1 MVCVAN
7 FYNFIKLKLLI
18 CPDFFSLKMEMENMK
33 KIIALA
39 IVAVSM
45 VSASFAL
52 DFSIGARGIAGMNLD
67 PAESVNDATNK
78 VEKDAVY
85 DFGFGVN
92 ANFALLGSLGL
103 QGEANFIT
111 SKGKFTENGVD
122 ANDYATILM
131 DMPVMLWLNLDLWKF
146 TLGFGAGPNFS
157 ATLNEYSEIEAMSD
171 RFKVG
176 ICAGVDGKFYLTN
189 HLGLVASIRYVMDFQ
204 KNEVPIIV
212 GEIDTGASY
221 PTVEYTRKSLYGGL
235 GLEWKFF

>member
-1 MVCVAN
+1 
-7 FYNFIKLKLLI
+7 
-18 CPDFFSLKMEMENMK
+18 MK

-67 PAESVNDATNK
+67 PAESVNNAK

-111 SKGKFTENGVD
+111 SKGKFDDLTNSKTVEYD
-122 ANDYATILM
+122 TILM

-157 ATLNEYSEIEAMSD
+157 ATLNEYSEIKAMSD
-171 RFKVG
+171 WFKVG

-189 HLGLVASIRYVMDFQ
+189 HLGLVASIRYIMDFQ
-204 KNEVPIIV
+204 KTSVPIEV
-212 GEIDTGASY
+212 QGQEVASY
-221 PTVEYTRKSLYGGL
+221 PSVEYTRKSLYGGL

>member
-39 IVAVSM
+39 IVAISM

-67 PAESVNDATNK
+67 PADSVNNAK

-111 SKGKFTENGVD
+111 SKGKFDDLTNSKTVEYD
-122 ANDYATILM
+122 TILM

-146 TLGFGAGPNFS
+146 TLGIGAGPNFS

-189 HLGLVASIRYVMDFQ
+189 HLGLVASIRYIMDFQ
-204 KNEVPIIV
+204 KTSVPIEV
-212 GEIDTGASY
+212 QGQEVASY
-221 PTVEYTRKSLYGGL
+221 PSVEYTRKSLYGGL

>member
-1 MVCVAN
+1 
-7 FYNFIKLKLLI
+7 
-18 CPDFFSLKMEMENMK
+18 MK

-39 IVAVSM
+39 IVAISM

-52 DFSIGARGIAGMNLD
+52 DFSIGARGINLD

-111 SKGKFTENGVD
+111 SKGKFNDLTNNKTTEYD
-122 ANDYATILM
+122 TILM

-157 ATLNEYSEIEAMSD
+157 ATLNEYSEIKAMSD
-171 RFKVG
+171 KFKVG

-189 HLGLVASIRYVMDFQ
+189 HLGLVASIRYIMDFQ
-204 KNEVPIIV
+204 KTSVPIEVQGVNV
-212 GEIDTGASY
+212 GEY
-221 PTVEYTRKSLYGGL
+221 PSVEYTRKSLYGGL

>member
-1 MVCVAN
+1 
-7 FYNFIKLKLLI
+7 
-18 CPDFFSLKMEMENMK
+18 MK

-39 IVAVSM
+39 IVAISM

-67 PAESVNDATNK
+67 PAESVNKASSNVK
-78 VEKDAVY
+78 KDAVY

-111 SKGKFTENGVD
+111 SKGKFDDLTKNKTAEYD
-122 ANDYATILM
+122 TILM

-171 RFKVG
+171 MFKVG

-189 HLGLVASIRYVMDFQ
+189 HLGLVASIRYIMDFQ
-204 KNEVPIIV
+204 KTSVPIVIE
-212 GEIDTGASY
+212 GYEAGSY
-221 PTVEYTRKSLYGGL
+221 PSVEYTRKSLYGGL

>member
-1 MVCVAN
+1 
-7 FYNFIKLKLLI
+7 
-18 CPDFFSLKMEMENMK
+18 MK

-67 PAESVNDATNK
+67 PAESVNNAK

-111 SKGKFTENGVD
+111 SKGKFNDLTNNKTTEYD
-122 ANDYATILM
+122 TILM

-189 HLGLVASIRYVMDFQ
+189 HLGLVASIRYIMDFQ
-204 KNEVPIIV
+204 KTSVPIEV
-212 GEIDTGASY
+212 QGQEVASY
-221 PTVEYTRKSLYGGL
+221 PSVEYTRKSLYGGL

>member
-1 MVCVAN
+1 
-7 FYNFIKLKLLI
+7 
-18 CPDFFSLKMEMENMK
+18 MK

-39 IVAVSM
+39 IVAISM

-67 PAESVNDATNK
+67 PAESVNKASSNVK
-78 VEKDAVY
+78 KDAVY

-111 SKGKFTENGVD
+111 SKGKFDDLTTNKTAEYD
-122 ANDYATILM
+122 TILM

-146 TLGFGAGPNFS
+146 TLGIGAGPNFS
-157 ATLNEYSEIEAMSD
+157 ATLNEYSEIKAMSD
-171 RFKVG
+171 EFKVG

-189 HLGLVASIRYVMDFQ
+189 HLGLVASIRYIMDFQ
-204 KNEVPIIV
+204 KTSVPIEVEGYNV
-212 GEIDTGASY
+212 GEY
-221 PTVEYTRKSLYGGL
+221 PSVEYTRKSLYGGL

>member
-39 IVAVSM
+39 IVAISM

-67 PAESVNDATNK
+67 PAESVNNAK

-111 SKGKFTENGVD
+111 SKGKFDDLTNSKTVEYD
-122 ANDYATILM
+122 TILM
-131 DMPVMLWLNLDLWKF
+131 DVPVMLWLNLDLWKF

-157 ATLNEYSEIEAMSD
+157 ATLNEYSEIKAMSD

-189 HLGLVASIRYVMDFQ
+189 HLGLVASIRYIMDFQ
-204 KNEVPIIV
+204 KTSVPIEV
-212 GEIDTGASY
+212 QGQEVASY
-221 PTVEYTRKSLYGGL
+221 PSVEYTRKSLYGGL

>member
-1 MVCVAN
+1 
-7 FYNFIKLKLLI
+7 
-18 CPDFFSLKMEMENMK
+18 MK

-67 PAESVNDATNK
+67 PADSVNNAK

-111 SKGKFTENGVD
+111 SKGKFDDLTNSKTVEYD
-122 ANDYATILM
+122 TILM

-171 RFKVG
+171 NFKVG

-189 HLGLVASIRYVMDFQ
+189 HLGLVASIRYIMDFQ
-204 KNEVPIIV
+204 KTSVPIEV
-212 GEIDTGASY
+212 QGQEVASY
-221 PTVEYTRKSLYGGL
+221 PSVEYTRKSLYGGL

>member
-1 MVCVAN
+1 
-7 FYNFIKLKLLI
+7 
-18 CPDFFSLKMEMENMK
+18 MK

-67 PAESVNDATNK
+67 PADSVNNAK

-111 SKGKFTENGVD
+111 SKGKFNDLTNNKTTEYD
-122 ANDYATILM
+122 TILM

-157 ATLNEYSEIEAMSD
+157 ATLNEYSEIKAMSD
-171 RFKVG
+171 KFKVG

-189 HLGLVASIRYVMDFQ
+189 HLGLVASIRYIMDFQ
-204 KNEVPIIV
+204 KTSVPIEVQGVNV
-212 GEIDTGASY
+212 GEY
-221 PTVEYTRKSLYGGL
+221 PSVEYTRKSLYGGL

>member
-7 FYNFIKLKLLI
+7 FYNFNKLKLLI

-39 IVAVSM
+39 IVAISM

-67 PAESVNDATNK
+67 PAESVNNAK

-92 ANFALLGSLGL
+92 ANFALLGSLGV

-111 SKGKFTENGVD
+111 SKGKFDDLTNSKTVEYD
-122 ANDYATILM
+122 TILM

-157 ATLNEYSEIEAMSD
+157 ATLNEYSEIKAMSD

-189 HLGLVASIRYVMDFQ
+189 HLGLVASIRYIMDFQ
-204 KNEVPIIV
+204 KTSVPIDVQGVNV
-212 GEIDTGASY
+212 GEY
-221 PTVEYTRKSLYGGL
+221 PSVEYTRKSLYGGL

>member
-1 MVCVAN
+1 
-7 FYNFIKLKLLI
+7 
-18 CPDFFSLKMEMENMK
+18 MK

-39 IVAVSM
+39 IVAISM

-52 DFSIGARGIAGMNLD
+52 DFSIGARGIGGMNLD
-67 PAESVNDATNK
+67 PADSVNNAK

-111 SKGKFTENGVD
+111 SKGKFDDLTNSKTVEYD
-122 ANDYATILM
+122 TILM

-146 TLGFGAGPNFS
+146 TLGIGAGPNFS

-189 HLGLVASIRYVMDFQ
+189 HLGLVASIRYIMDFQ
-204 KNEVPIIV
+204 KTSVPIEV
-212 GEIDTGASY
+212 QGQEVASY
-221 PTVEYTRKSLYGGL
+221 PSVEYTRKSLYGGL

>member
-1 MVCVAN
+1 
-7 FYNFIKLKLLI
+7 
-18 CPDFFSLKMEMENMK
+18 MK

-39 IVAVSM
+39 IVAISM

-67 PAESVNDATNK
+67 PADSVNNAK

-111 SKGKFTENGVD
+111 SKGKFDDLTKNKTAEYD
-122 ANDYATILM
+122 TILM

-157 ATLNEYSEIEAMSD
+157 ATLNEYSEIKAMSD

-189 HLGLVASIRYVMDFQ
+189 HLGLVASIRYIMDFQ
-204 KNEVPIIV
+204 KTSVPIEVQGVNV
-212 GEIDTGASY
+212 GEY
-221 PTVEYTRKSLYGGL
+221 PSVEYTRKSLYGGL

>member
-7 FYNFIKLKLLI
+7 FYNLIKLKLLI

-67 PAESVNDATNK
+67 PAESVNTASSNVK
-78 VEKDAVY
+78 KDAIY

-92 ANFALLGSLGL
+92 ANFALLGSLGV

-111 SKGKFTENGVD
+111 SKGKFDDLTKSQTVEYD
-122 ANDYATILM
+122 TILM

-157 ATLNEYSEIEAMSD
+157 ATLNEYSEIKAMSD

-189 HLGLVASIRYVMDFQ
+189 HLGLVASIRYIMDFQ
-204 KNEVPIIV
+204 KTSVPIEVQGVNV
-212 GEIDTGASY
+212 GEY
-221 PTVEYTRKSLYGGL
+221 PSVEYTRKSLYGGL

>member
-1 MVCVAN
+1 
-7 FYNFIKLKLLI
+7 
-18 CPDFFSLKMEMENMK
+18 MK

-39 IVAVSM
+39 IVAISM

-67 PAESVNDATNK
+67 PAESVNKASSNVK
-78 VEKDAVY
+78 KDAVY

-111 SKGKFTENGVD
+111 SKGKFDDLTKNKTAEYD
-122 ANDYATILM
+122 TILM

-146 TLGFGAGPNFS
+146 TLGIGAGPNFS
-157 ATLNEYSEIEAMSD
+157 ATLNEYSEIKAMPD

-189 HLGLVASIRYVMDFQ
+189 HLGLVASIRYIMDFQ
-204 KNEVPIIV
+204 KTEVPIIIE
-212 GEIDTGASY
+212 GYDTGTGY
-221 PTVEYTRKSLYGGL
+221 PSVEYTRKSLYGGL

>member
-39 IVAVSM
+39 IVAISM

-67 PAESVNDATNK
+67 PADSVNNAK

-111 SKGKFTENGVD
+111 SKGKFDDLTNSKTVEYD
-122 ANDYATILM
+122 TILM

-189 HLGLVASIRYVMDFQ
+189 HLGLVASIRYIMDFQ
-204 KNEVPIIV
+204 KTSVPIEVQGVSV
-212 GEIDTGASY
+212 GEY
-221 PTVEYTRKSLYGGL
+221 PSVEYTRKSLYGGL

>member
-67 PAESVNDATNK
+67 PADSVNNAK

-111 SKGKFTENGVD
+111 SKGKFDDLTNSKTVEYD
-122 ANDYATILM
+122 TILM

-189 HLGLVASIRYVMDFQ
+189 HLGLVASIRYIMDFQ
-204 KNEVPIIV
+204 KTSVPIEVQGVNV
-212 GEIDTGASY
+212 GEY
-221 PTVEYTRKSLYGGL
+221 PSVEYTRKSLYGGL

>member
-67 PAESVNDATNK
+67 PADSVNNAK

-111 SKGKFTENGVD
+111 SKGKFDDLTNSKTVEYD
-122 ANDYATILM
+122 TILM

-189 HLGLVASIRYVMDFQ
+189 HLGLVASIRYIMDFQ
-204 KNEVPIIV
+204 KTSVPIEV
-212 GEIDTGASY
+212 QGQEVASY
-221 PTVEYTRKSLYGGL
+221 PSVEYTRKSLYGGL

>member
-1 MVCVAN
+1 
-7 FYNFIKLKLLI
+7 
-18 CPDFFSLKMEMENMK
+18 MK

-67 PAESVNDATNK
+67 PADSVNNAK

-111 SKGKFTENGVD
+111 SKGKFDDLNNSKTVEYD
-122 ANDYATILM
+122 TILM
-131 DMPVMLWLNLDLWKF
+131 DMPVMLWLNLDLCMF

-157 ATLNEYSEIEAMSD
+157 AALNEYSEIEAMSD

-189 HLGLVASIRYVMDFQ
+189 HLGLVASIRYIMDFQ
-204 KNEVPIIV
+204 KTSVPIEVQGVNV
-212 GEIDTGASY
+212 GEY
-221 PTVEYTRKSLYGGL
+221 PSVEYTRKSLYGGL

>member
-1 MVCVAN
+1 
-7 FYNFIKLKLLI
+7 
-18 CPDFFSLKMEMENMK
+18 MK

-67 PAESVNDATNK
+67 PAESVNNAK

-111 SKGKFTENGVD
+111 SKGKFDDLTNSKTVEYD
-122 ANDYATILM
+122 TILM
-131 DMPVMLWLNLDLWKF
+131 DVPVMLWLNLDLWKF

-189 HLGLVASIRYVMDFQ
+189 HLGLVASIRYIMDFQ
-204 KNEVPIIV
+204 KTSVPIEV
-212 GEIDTGASY
+212 QGQEVASY
-221 PTVEYTRKSLYGGL
+221 PSVEYTRKSLYGGL

>member
-1 MVCVAN
+1 
-7 FYNFIKLKLLI
+7 
-18 CPDFFSLKMEMENMK
+18 MK

-67 PAESVNDATNK
+67 PAESVNNAK

-111 SKGKFTENGVD
+111 SKGKFNDLTNNKTTEYD
-122 ANDYATILM
+122 TILM

-157 ATLNEYSEIEAMSD
+157 ATLNEYSEIKAMSD
-171 RFKVG
+171 KFKVG

-189 HLGLVASIRYVMDFQ
+189 HLGLVASIRYIMDFQ
-204 KNEVPIIV
+204 KTSVPIEV
-212 GEIDTGASY
+212 QGQEVASY
-221 PTVEYTRKSLYGGL
+221 PSVEYTRKSLYGGL

>member
-39 IVAVSM
+39 IVAISM

-111 SKGKFTENGVD
+111 SKGKFNDLTNNKTTEYD
-122 ANDYATILM
+122 TILM

-157 ATLNEYSEIEAMSD
+157 ATLNEYSEIKAMSD

-189 HLGLVASIRYVMDFQ
+189 HLGLVASIRYIMDFQ
-204 KNEVPIIV
+204 KTSVPIVIE
-212 GEIDTGASY
+212 GYEAGSY
-221 PTVEYTRKSLYGGL
+221 PSVEYTRKSLYGGL

>member
-67 PAESVNDATNK
+67 PAESVNNAK

-111 SKGKFTENGVD
+111 SKGKFDDLTKNKTAEYD
-122 ANDYATILM
+122 TILM

-157 ATLNEYSEIEAMSD
+157 VTLNEYSEIKAMSD

-189 HLGLVASIRYVMDFQ
+189 HLGLVASIRYIMDFQ
-204 KNEVPIIV
+204 KTSVPIEV
-212 GEIDTGASY
+212 QGQEVASC
-221 PTVEYTRKSLYGGL
+221 PSVEYTRKSLYGGL

>member
-1 MVCVAN
+1 
-7 FYNFIKLKLLI
+7 
-18 CPDFFSLKMEMENMK
+18 MK

-67 PAESVNDATNK
+67 PAESVNTASSNVK
-78 VEKDAVY
+78 KDAIY

-92 ANFALLGSLGL
+92 ANFALLGSLGV

-111 SKGKFTENGVD
+111 SKGKFDDLTKSQTVEYD
-122 ANDYATILM
+122 TILM

-157 ATLNEYSEIEAMSD
+157 ATLNEYSEIKAMSD

-189 HLGLVASIRYVMDFQ
+189 HLGLVASIRYIMDFQ
-204 KNEVPIIV
+204 KTSVPIEVQGVNV
-212 GEIDTGASY
+212 GEY
-221 PTVEYTRKSLYGGL
+221 PSVEYTRKSLYGGL

>member
-67 PAESVNDATNK
+67 PADSVSDASKNIK
-78 VEKDAVY
+78 KDTMY
-85 DFGFGVN
+85 DLGFGVN
-92 ANFALLGSLGL
+92 ANFALLGSLGV

-157 ATLNEYSEIEAMSD
+157 ATLNEYSEIKAMSD
-171 RFKVG
+171 KFKVG

-212 GEIDTGASY
+212 GEIEIGASY

>member
-1 MVCVAN
+1 
-7 FYNFIKLKLLI
+7 
-18 CPDFFSLKMEMENMK
+18 MK

-39 IVAVSM
+39 IVAISM

-67 PAESVNDATNK
+67 PADSVNNAK

-111 SKGKFTENGVD
+111 SKGKFNDLTNNKTTEYD
-122 ANDYATILM
+122 TILM

-157 ATLNEYSEIEAMSD
+157 ATLNEYSEIKAMSD
-171 RFKVG
+171 KFKVG

-189 HLGLVASIRYVMDFQ
+189 HLGLVASIRYIMDFQ
-204 KNEVPIIV
+204 KTSVPIEVQGVNV
-212 GEIDTGASY
+212 GEY
-221 PTVEYTRKSLYGGL
+221 PSVEYTRKSLYGGL

>member
-1 MVCVAN
+1 
-7 FYNFIKLKLLI
+7 
-18 CPDFFSLKMEMENMK
+18 MK

-39 IVAVSM
+39 IVAISM

-67 PAESVNDATNK
+67 PAESVNNAK

-111 SKGKFTENGVD
+111 SKGKFDDLTKNKTAEYD
-122 ANDYATILM
+122 TILM

-157 ATLNEYSEIEAMSD
+157 ATLNEYSEIKAMSD

-189 HLGLVASIRYVMDFQ
+189 HLGLVASIRYIMDFQ
-204 KNEVPIIV
+204 KTSVPIEV
-212 GEIDTGASY
+212 QGQEVASY
-221 PTVEYTRKSLYGGL
+221 PSVEYTRKSLYGGL

>member
-1 MVCVAN
+1 
-7 FYNFIKLKLLI
+7 
-18 CPDFFSLKMEMENMK
+18 MK

-67 PAESVNDATNK
+67 PAESVNNAK

-111 SKGKFTENGVD
+111 SKGKFNDLTNNKTTEYD
-122 ANDYATILM
+122 TILM

-157 ATLNEYSEIEAMSD
+157 ATLNEYSEIKAMSD
-171 RFKVG
+171 KFKVG

-189 HLGLVASIRYVMDFQ
+189 HLGLVASIRYIMDFQ
-204 KNEVPIIV
+204 KTSVPIEVQGVSV
-212 GEIDTGASY
+212 GEY
-221 PTVEYTRKSLYGGL
+221 PSVEYTRKSLYGGL

>member
-1 MVCVAN
+1 
-7 FYNFIKLKLLI
+7 
-18 CPDFFSLKMEMENMK
+18 MK

-67 PAESVNDATNK
+67 PAESVNNAK

-111 SKGKFTENGVD
+111 SKGKFDDLTNSKTVEYD
-122 ANDYATILM
+122 TILM

-189 HLGLVASIRYVMDFQ
+189 HLGLVASIRYIMDFQ
-204 KNEVPIIV
+204 KTSVPIEVQGVNV
-212 GEIDTGASY
+212 GEY
-221 PTVEYTRKSLYGGL
+221 PSVEYTRKSLYGGL

>member
-1 MVCVAN
+1 
-7 FYNFIKLKLLI
+7 
-18 CPDFFSLKMEMENMK
+18 MK

-67 PAESVNDATNK
+67 PADSVNNAK

-111 SKGKFTENGVD
+111 SKGKFDDLTNSKTVEYD
-122 ANDYATILM
+122 TILM

-189 HLGLVASIRYVMDFQ
+189 HLGLVASIRYIMDFQ
-204 KNEVPIIV
+204 KTSVPIEV
-212 GEIDTGASY
+212 QGQEVASY
-221 PTVEYTRKSLYGGL
+221 PSVEYTRKSLYGGL

>member
-67 PAESVNDATNK
+67 PAESVNNANVK
-78 VEKDAVY
+78 KDAVY

-111 SKGKFTENGVD
+111 SKGKF
-122 ANDYATILM
+122 NDLTKSQTVEYDTILM

-157 ATLNEYSEIEAMSD
+157 ATLNEYSEIKAMSD

-189 HLGLVASIRYVMDFQ
+189 HLGLVASIRYIMDFQ
-204 KNEVPIIV
+204 KTSVPIEVQGVNV
-212 GEIDTGASY
+212 GEY
-221 PTVEYTRKSLYGGL
+221 PSVEYTRKSLYGGL

>member
-67 PAESVNDATNK
+67 PADSVNNAK

-111 SKGKFTENGVD
+111 SKGKFDDLNNSKTVEYD
-122 ANDYATILM
+122 TILM

-189 HLGLVASIRYVMDFQ
+189 HLGLVASIRYIMDFQ
-204 KNEVPIIV
+204 KTSVPIEV
-212 GEIDTGASY
+212 QGQEVASY
-221 PTVEYTRKSLYGGL
+221 PSVEYTRKSLYGGL

>member
-39 IVAVSM
+39 IVAISM

-67 PAESVNDATNK
+67 PAESVNNAK

-111 SKGKFTENGVD
+111 SKGKFDDLTNSKTVEYD
-122 ANDYATILM
+122 TILM

-146 TLGFGAGPNFS
+146 TLGIGAGPNFS

-189 HLGLVASIRYVMDFQ
+189 HLGLVASIRYIMDFQ
-204 KNEVPIIV
+204 KTSVPIEVQGVNV
-212 GEIDTGASY
+212 GEY
-221 PTVEYTRKSLYGGL
+221 PSVEYTRKSLYGGL

>member
-1 MVCVAN
+1 
-7 FYNFIKLKLLI
+7 
-18 CPDFFSLKMEMENMK
+18 MK

-67 PAESVNDATNK
+67 PADSVNNAK

-111 SKGKFTENGVD
+111 SKGKFNDLTNNKTTEYD
-122 ANDYATILM
+122 TILM

-157 ATLNEYSEIEAMSD
+157 ATLNEYSEIKAMSD
-171 RFKVG
+171 KFKVG

-189 HLGLVASIRYVMDFQ
+189 HLGLVASIRYIMDFQ
-204 KNEVPIIV
+204 KTSVPIEVQGVSV
-212 GEIDTGASY
+212 GEY
-221 PTVEYTRKSLYGGL
+221 PSVEYTRKSLYGGL

>member
-1 MVCVAN
+1 
-7 FYNFIKLKLLI
+7 
-18 CPDFFSLKMEMENMK
+18 MK

-67 PAESVNDATNK
+67 PADSVNNAK

-111 SKGKFTENGVD
+111 SKGKFDDLNNSKTVEYD
-122 ANDYATILM
+122 TILM

-189 HLGLVASIRYVMDFQ
+189 HLGLVASIRYIMDFQ
-204 KNEVPIIV
+204 KTSVPIEVEGYNV
-212 GEIDTGASY
+212 GEY
-221 PTVEYTRKSLYGGL
+221 PSVEYTRKSLYGGL

>member
-7 FYNFIKLKLLI
+7 FYNSIKLKLLI

-67 PAESVNDATNK
+67 PAESVNNAK

-111 SKGKFTENGVD
+111 SKGKFDDLTNSKTVEYD
-122 ANDYATILM
+122 TILM
-131 DMPVMLWLNLDLWKF
+131 DVPVMLWLNLDLWKF

-189 HLGLVASIRYVMDFQ
+189 HLGLVASIRYIMDFQ
-204 KNEVPIIV
+204 KTSVPIEV
-212 GEIDTGASY
+212 QGQEVASY
-221 PTVEYTRKSLYGGL
+221 PSVEYTRKSLYGGL